1 MHQIKIAPPGPN
13 ARKIVDGFKKSL
25 IDTTFS
31 YPLVIKSGSGCYLE
45 DVDGN
50 VYLDFNSNVCSC
62 AVGYN
67 HPEIIKTI
75 HEHSQLAAPKLAGQD
90 FFIEE
95 HLKLAEKLL
104 SISPKSFSKI
114 LITNSGAEAVEN
126 SIKLAYRKR
135 GPLPGVSCLNAF
147 HGRTLGALTY
157 TYSKPVQKKN
167 YPQLENKRIKFCT
180 GDLDKDIDQIEH
192 LLKPDHNV
200 AFVMTEIIQGEGGYN
215 IASKN
220 FIRKLR
226 KTTQIYGI
234 PLIVDEVQ
242 TGVGRTGKWWA
253 FEHYNIEP
261 DIFCSAKSLQVGAT
275 LTVDKYN
282 PKEQGAVSSTWGGG
296 QRIDLAVGLKML
308 EIIEGRNLMRNA
320 TIQGEYLLKRL
331 KELHA
336 KYPDKIKNARG
347 LGLIIAFDVES
358 EATKKAF
365 EEKAFQKGL
374 ILMGCGHNS
383 IRITPPLIIEKQQ
396 IDEGLEILEQVV
408 REI

>member
-1 MHQIKIAPPGPN
+1 MHKIKMAPPGPN
-13 ARKIVDGFKKSL
+13 ARKIVDGFKKFL

-31 YPLVIKSGSGCYLE
+31 YPFVIKSGSGCYLE

-50 VYLDFNSNVCSC
+50 MYLDFNSNVCSC

-75 HEHSQLAAPKLAGQD
+75 HDHSELAAPKLAGQD

-95 HLKLAEKLL
+95 HLRLAEKLL
-104 SISPKSFSKI
+104 SISPKNFTKV
-114 LITNSGAEAVEN
+114 LIINTGAEAVEN

-147 HGRTLGALTY
+147 HGRTLGALTF

-180 GDLDKDIDQIEH
+180 DDLDKDVDQIEH
-192 LLKPDHNV
+192 LLKRDHEV
-200 AFVMTEIIQGEGGYN
+200 AFVITEIVQGEGGYN

-220 FIRKLR
+220 FVRKLR

-242 TGVGRTGKWWA
+242 TGLGRTGKWWA
-253 FEHYNIEP
+253 FEHYDIEP
-261 DIFCSAKSLQVGAT
+261 DIFCTAKSLQVGAT
-275 LTVDKYN
+275 LTTDQYD

-308 EIIEGRNLMRNA
+308 EIIEKKRLLKNA
-320 TIQGEYLLKRL
+320 TNQGDYLLKRL
-331 KELHA
+331 KELHE
-336 KYPDKIKNARG
+336 KFPEKIKNPRG
-347 LGLIIAFDVES
+347 LGLMLAFDVDS
-358 EATKKAF
+358 ETTKKDF
-365 EEKAFQKGL
+365 EERAFQNGL

-383 IRITPPLIIEKQQ
+383 IRVTPPLIIEKEQ
-396 IDEGLEILEQVV
+396 IDEGMEILEQVV
-408 REI
+408 RLI